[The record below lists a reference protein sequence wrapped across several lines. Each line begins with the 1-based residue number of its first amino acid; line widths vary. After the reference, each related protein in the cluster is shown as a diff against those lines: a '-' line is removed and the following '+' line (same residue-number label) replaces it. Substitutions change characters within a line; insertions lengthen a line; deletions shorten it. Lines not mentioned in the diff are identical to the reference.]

1 MDIVFDMRFLLIN
14 PKNKLYLSR
23 GEEPDDQILD
33 LLLPPL
39 GLLYTASCLENNG
52 HSVEIID
59 LNFEKKPIELIL
71 KKIFNSDV
79 VGLNIYT
86 NYDYKEINHLL
97 FKIKDIDS
105 NIIIIIGGPH
115 CTFQPK
121 KSLQDIPLADFSIE
135 GESEL
140 ILPRL
145 VKQLEEG
152 TESYSIPGVNYRTKK
167 GVVKGN
173 PAKII
178 MNLDDLCFP
187 SRHLIKKYNYG
198 LRINGVYYKDKMTS
212 ISTSRGCPFHC
223 RFCPTN
229 VRTIKSYRRR
239 SVDDV
244 VDEFIQI
251 NQDYSSVVIVD
262 DCFLVSN
269 KRSHELFDKLIK
281 NNIDLELIVMGT
293 RIDFADRVLYKKMKK
308 AGVSFIFYG
317 IESGNQDVLNYYR
330 KGITVDQ
337 IKETIQLANK
347 MNIRTIGSFIFGA
360 PFETK
365 KHIEKT
371 ISFAKKLPLDFA
383 MFNILSY
390 TYRSDLWFEA
400 VESGKISADDRYLVV
415 ANNDQ
420 RLSLLTTQE
429 LFNYCEKAY
438 KNFYVN
444 PSYLFNQLQKSLK
457 QRDYFLLRLLLH
469 TVISKTKDKIQVI

>member
-1 MDIVFDMRFLLIN
+1 MRVLLIS

-39 GLLYTASCLENNG
+39 GLLYTASSLENNG

-71 KKIFNSDV
+71 KKVTYFDV

-86 NYDYKEINHLL
+86 NYDYKEINHLIS
-97 FKIKDIDS
+97 KIKEIDP

-115 CTFQPK
+115 CTFQPE
-121 KSLQDIPLADFSIE
+121 KSLEDIPLADFSIE

-140 ILPRL
+140 TLPQL
-145 VKQLEEG
+145 VEQLEKG
-152 TESYSIPGVNYRTKK
+152 TESYSIPGVNYRTKN
-167 GVVKGN
+167 GDVKGT
-173 PAKII
+173 PAKIV
-178 MNLDDLCFP
+178 MNLDDICFP

-198 LRINGVYYKDKMTS
+198 LIINGVYYKDRMTS
-212 ISTSRGCPFHC
+212 ISTSRGCPYHC

-229 VRTIKSYRRR
+229 VRTIKSFRAR
-239 SVDDV
+239 SVNTL
-244 VDEFIQI
+244 VDEFLQI

-262 DCFLVSN
+262 DCFLINN
-269 KRSHELFDKLIK
+269 KKSHELFDRLIK
-281 NNIDLELIVMGT
+281 NNIDLEIIVMGT
-293 RIDFADRVLYKKMKK
+293 RIDLADSALYKKMKK

-317 IESGNQDVLNYYR
+317 IESGNQDVLNYYH

-337 IKETIQLANK
+337 IKETVQLANE

-365 KHIEKT
+365 KHIENT
-371 ISFAKKLPLDFA
+371 INFAKKLPLDFA

-390 TYRSDLWFEA
+390 TYRSNLWFEA
-400 VESGKISADDRYLVV
+400 VESGKISANERYLVI
-415 ANNDQ
+415 ANKEQ
-420 RLSLLTTQE
+420 QLSLLTTQE

-438 KNFYVN
+438 KKFYVN
-444 PSYLFNQLQKSLK
+444 PAYLFNQLQKSLK
-457 QRDYFLLRLLLH
+457 QRDYFLVRLLLH
-469 TVISKTKDKIQVI
+469 AVISKTKDKIQVIYN